1 MYSPNRVPSDT
12 GHGVRHPAIRTIA
25 IRGIGTIEIRNVY
38 KQKKPLT
45 VSSKGFRV
53 KKGTDLLSHLLRQYH
68 RLWRA

>member
-1 MYSPNRVPSDT
+1 MGVLEQARYFTRKVPK
-12 GHGVRHPAIRTIA
+12 R
-25 IRGIGTIEIRNVY
+25 
-38 KQKKPLT
+38 KKPLT